1 MKKEDIFLKIE
12 KCLLQD
18 EKPSVSINKMKEQG
32 ELDNIPFTW
41 IKDLDKMKQ
50 NPKFHPE
57 GSVWVHTM
65 MVIDNGVEFREKVS
79 DKRVFMWSLLLHDIG
94 KLKTTKLRK
103 GRWTSYDHD
112 KVGEVEAR
120 NFLDFFSEDKE
131 FINKVSKLV
140 RYHMHL
146 LYVMKNLP
154 FGDFEGLKK
163 EVDREDICYVFLC
176 DRLGRGGITKDDRKL
191 VEEEI
196 NKFKEKV

>member
-41 IKDLDKMKQ
+41 IRDLDKMKQ

-176 DRLGRGGITKDDRKL
+176 DRLGRGGITEDDRKL